1 MMEWL
6 GNWPIGVTAAALLCA
21 LADSLMPEGSV
32 RRVGRLAL
40 GLVMLAAVLRPL
52 VQIEAVSPAELWS
65 DYQAQTAQEQQRL
78 EEERDQTM
86 KTIIEREF
94 AAYIVDKAAQ
104 MGVEC
109 TAQVTCELEENGVF
123 LPQSAVLQGTFS
135 SEQREEMAGVLEEE
149 LGIAR
154 EQQIIQ
160 TKEESP

>member
-6 GNWPIGVTAAALLCA
+6 GNWLIGVTAAALLCA
-21 LADSLMPEGSV
+21 LADSLMPEGAV

-86 KTIIEREF
+86 KTIIEPF
-94 AAYIVDKAAQ
+94 
-104 MGVEC
+104 
-109 TAQVTCELEENGVF
+109 N
-123 LPQSAVLQGTFS
+123 
-135 SEQREEMAGVLEEE
+135 
-149 LGIAR
+149 LGLYVV
-154 EQQIIQ
+154 
-160 TKEESP
+160 